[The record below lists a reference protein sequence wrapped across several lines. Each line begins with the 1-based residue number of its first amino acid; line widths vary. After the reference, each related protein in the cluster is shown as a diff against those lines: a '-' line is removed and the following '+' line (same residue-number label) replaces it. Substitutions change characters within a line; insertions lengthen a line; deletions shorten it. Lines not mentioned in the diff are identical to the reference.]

1 MIDAGK
7 LNKLVMLQKKSSTT
21 KDTAGKKTVTWEN
34 VCKVWCQFMDS
45 RGREFMAAKQA
56 NAKVTHMLKIRYL
69 STVTNEWRAT
79 YGSEVFNFD
88 AVINTKQADEELVI
102 TAIVEAA

>member
-7 LNKLVMLQKKSSTT
+7 LTKLVMLQKKSGTT
-21 KDTAGKKTVTWEN
+21 KDAAGKKTVTWAN
-34 VCKVWCQFMDS
+34 VCKVWCQFMES
-45 RGREFMAAKQA
+45 RGREFMAAQQA
-56 NAKVTHMLKIRYL
+56 NPRVTHMLKIRYL

-79 YGSEVFNFD
+79 YRDDVFNFD
-88 AVINTKQADEELVI
+88 AVINTRQSDEELVI